1 MKGEILLKGA
11 RENNLK
17 SIDISIPWH
26 KYTVITG
33 LSGSGKSSLALDTIY
48 AEGLRRY
55 VESLSTYARQF
66 LERVEKPEFDDIS
79 GLPPA
84 IAIESV
90 NTVRNSRSTVGTSTE
105 IYDYLRLLFSK
116 VGKIVCPN
124 CNEAVI
130 KHSPQAIADS
140 VLGNYCGARAIIT
153 CLLHSHDVSSEILLS
168 KGFTRVYECGEILDL
183 EEIEDLSDEPEIVLD
198 RIVLDRE
205 SRSRLIDSLEVGF
218 SESDYILV
226 HILEG
231 DTVRFSCNLECNS
244 CGLKFDEPTPILF
257 SFNNPHGACQSC
269 KGFGNILEVDP
280 GLIVPDKDKS
290 LSKGAIEPLT
300 KPSNMRFMYKLLK
313 FAEEQGIDIT
323 KPYKSLTSD
332 ELSLIYNGGGNFRG
346 IKGFFK
352 YLEEKSYKMHV
363 RVFLSKYR
371 SAFTCSECKGSRLR
385 KEALWIRINDK
396 NISQLT
402 DISIAELKRFFEKI
416 KLTRYEKEI
425 SEEILKQINSRIE
438 FLLQVGL
445 EYVSLS
451 RLTRTLSGG
460 EAQRVNLACQ
470 LGSRLTET
478 LYVLDE
484 PSVGLHP
491 RDIDRLISLLKEL
504 RDRDNTVLVVEH
516 DFSMIKASDH
526 IIELGPG
533 AGESGGEV
541 VYQGTTKTFLR
552 NGIESITKS
561 YIKEKEKIP
570 LPSIRRNGNGKRITV
585 KCAEENNLK
594 KIDVKFPLNTLIC
607 VTGVSGSGK
616 SSLVNDILYSAL
628 ARKFRSDIE
637 RVGKYKEIKG
647 FENISDIIL
656 LDQSPIGRSSRSNPV
671 TYIKVYDEI
680 RNVMAGTWISKANG
694 FKPSHYSFNVSG
706 GRCEKCQGEGTQ
718 KVDMH
723 FLADVFVTCDECK
736 GRRFKSEIL
745 KVEYKGKNIDQ
756 ILSMTVTQGLS
767 FFSASPKIS
776 RKLKVL
782 CDVGLGYLRLG
793 QQSTTLSGGEAQRIK
808 IARELSRKDGRNILY
823 ILDEPSVG
831 LHADDV
837 KKLLDVVNKLVE
849 SGNTAIIVEHNLD
862 IIKSADYII
871 DLGPEG
877 GEKGGYIVAEGKPEE
892 IVRVKE
898 SYTGKYLSRV
908 L

>member
-1 MKGEILLKGA
+1 
-11 RENNLK
+11 
-17 SIDISIPWH
+17 
-26 KYTVITG
+26 
-33 LSGSGKSSLALDTIY
+33 
-48 AEGLRRY
+48 
-55 VESLSTYARQF
+55 
-66 LERVEKPEFDDIS
+66 
-79 GLPPA
+79 
-84 IAIESV
+84 
-90 NTVRNSRSTVGTSTE
+90 
-105 IYDYLRLLFSK
+105 
-116 VGKIVCPN
+116 
-124 CNEAVI
+124 
-130 KHSPQAIADS
+130 
-140 VLGNYCGARAIIT
+140 
-153 CLLHSHDVSSEILLS
+153 
-168 KGFTRVYECGEILDL
+168 
-183 EEIEDLSDEPEIVLD
+183 
-198 RIVLDRE
+198 
-205 SRSRLIDSLEVGF
+205 
-218 SESDYILV
+218 
-226 HILEG
+226 
-231 DTVRFSCNLECNS
+231 
-244 CGLKFDEPTPILF
+244 
-257 SFNNPHGACQSC
+257 
-269 KGFGNILEVDP
+269 
-280 GLIVPDKDKS
+280 
-290 LSKGAIEPLT
+290 
-300 KPSNMRFMYKLLK
+300 
-313 FAEEQGIDIT
+313 
-323 KPYKSLTSD
+323 
-332 ELSLIYNGGGNFRG
+332 
-346 IKGFFK
+346 
-352 YLEEKSYKMHV
+352 
-363 RVFLSKYR
+363 
-371 SAFTCSECKGSRLR
+371 
-385 KEALWIRINDK
+385 
-396 NISQLT
+396 
-402 DISIAELKRFFEKI
+402 
-416 KLTRYEKEI
+416 
-425 SEEILKQINSRIE
+425 
-438 FLLQVGL
+438 
-445 EYVSLS
+445 
-451 RLTRTLSGG
+451 
-460 EAQRVNLACQ
+460 
-470 LGSRLTET
+470 
-478 LYVLDE
+478 
-484 PSVGLHP
+484 
-491 RDIDRLISLLKEL
+491 
-504 RDRDNTVLVVEH
+504 
-516 DFSMIKASDH
+516 MIKASDH

-837 KKLLDVVNKLVE
+837 KKLLDVVNKLVK

-892 IVRVKE
+892 IVKVKE